1 MAFRDPEL
9 VRSARMSGRVLGAL
23 QVAVMLIAA
32 SYGIGFLFGS
42 GEAALTQGIAGGLYG
57 VATAAGMLALA
68 VVAKPLW
75 RSGVPVWDLF
85 GAAFGPASQVA
96 VALLSLLWMAGV
108 LAAQVHGGTA
118 VLGLLGLASPWNYAV
133 VLVLIYG
140 ASRLD
145 LRLASAVFSVCLLA
159 SAMVLAYALFASGGA
174 SIYAGALPRFVADLG
189 RIEPQKLVASTLAV
203 GVLVCLGA
211 DYHQFVVA
219 GRSASAAAWGCLL
232 ASVGLVM
239 LALLPPAVV
248 VAMEDDGALDS
259 VAESKQIIPFI
270 LSRVAHTFGPGAD
283 KLMLAA
289 LMAAALGSGAAILRA
304 MTSALSSALP
314 GRKWQQHPAL
324 GVVALAIGA
333 ALAARGQGIVDT
345 MVSINLVYIA
355 SVALPFAA
363 LVLGVALSPREALFI
378 MGVGFAGSG
387 AAYGFGWL
395 GWLSAQADLMS
406 LLLGLGMAG
415 LAASVCGLRRRASP
429 RSAVVCR

>member
-1 MAFRDPEL
+1 
-9 VRSARMSGRVLGAL
+9 MSGRVLGAL

-42 GEAALTQGIAGGLYG
+42 GEAALTHGMAGGLYG

-68 VVAKPLW
+68 IVAKPLW

-85 GAAFGPASQVA
+85 GAAFGPASQMA

-118 VLGLLGLASPWNYAV
+118 VLGLLGLSSPWTYAV

-140 ASRLD
+140 ASLLD

-159 SAMVLAYALFASGGA
+159 SAVVLAYALFASGGA
-174 SIYAGALPRFVADLG
+174 SIYASALPRFVADLD
-189 RIEPQKLVASTLAV
+189 RIDQQRLVAATLAV

-232 ASVGLVM
+232 ASVGLVL

-248 VAMEDDGALDS
+248 VAMQDAGALDG
-259 VAESKQIIPFI
+259 VAESKQIVPFI
-270 LSRVAHTFGPGAD
+270 LSRVAHTLGPGAD

-289 LMAAALGSGAAILRA
+289 LVAAALGSGAAILRA
-304 MTSALSSALP
+304 MTSALASTLP
-314 GRKWQQHPAL
+314 SRQWQQHPAL
-324 GVVALAIGA
+324 GAVALAVGA

-355 SVALPFAA
+355 SVAVPFAA
-363 LVLGVALSPREALFI
+363 LVLGIRLAPCEALLI
-378 MGVGFAGSG
+378 MGAGFAGS
-387 AAYGFGWL
+387 AVAYGLGWVGWL
-395 GWLSAQADLMS
+395 GANADLMS
-406 LLLGLGMAG
+406 LLAGLGLSG
-415 LAASVCGLRRRASP
+415 LAATACSLRSRISP
-429 RSAVVCR
+429 RDAVVCR

>member
-1 MAFRDPEL
+1 
-9 VRSARMSGRVLGAL
+9 MSGRVLGAL

-75 RSGVPVWDLF
+75 RSGAPVWDLF

-118 VLGLLGLASPWNYAV
+118 VLGLLGLASPWTYAV

-159 SAMVLAYALFASGGA
+159 SAMVLAYALFASGSA
-174 SIYAGALPRFVADLG
+174 SIYGSALPRFVVDLG
-189 RIEPQKLVASTLAV
+189 RIEPQKLVASTLAI

-219 GRSASAAAWGCLL
+219 GRSASAAAWGCVL
-232 ASVGLVM
+232 ASIGLVL

-248 VAMEDDGALDS
+248 VAMQDAGALDG

-270 LSRVAHTFGPGAD
+270 LSRVAQAFGPGAD

-289 LMAAALGSGAAILRA
+289 LIAAALGSGAAILRA

-314 GRKWQQHPAL
+314 GRQWQQHPAL

-363 LVLGVALSPREALFI
+363 LVLGIALSPREALFI
-378 MGVGFAGSG
+378 MGAGFAASA
-387 AAYGFGWL
+387 AAYSLAWAGWL
-395 GWLSAQADLMS
+395 GASADLMS
-406 LLLGLGMAG
+406 LLAGVGIAG
-415 LAASVCGLRRRASP
+415 LAATVCHLRRRASP
-429 RSAVVCR
+429 RDAVVCR

>member
-1 MAFRDPEL
+1 
-9 VRSARMSGRVLGAL
+9 MSGRVLGAL

-57 VATAAGMLALA
+57 VATAAGMLVLA
-68 VVAKPLW
+68 IVAKPLW

-85 GAAFGPASQVA
+85 GAAFGPASQTA

-118 VLGLLGLASPWNYAV
+118 VLGLAGLSSPWTYAV

-140 ASRLD
+140 ASLLN

-174 SIYAGALPRFVADLG
+174 STYASALPRFVTDLG
-189 RIEPQKLVASTLAV
+189 RIDPQRLAAATLAV

-232 ASVGLVM
+232 ASVGLVL

-248 VAMEDDGALDS
+248 VAMQDAGALDG

-270 LSRVAHTFGPGAD
+270 LSRVAHTLGSGAD

-289 LMAAALGSGAAILRA
+289 LVAAALGSGGAILRA
-304 MTSALSSALP
+304 MTSALASTLP
-314 GRKWQQHPAL
+314 GRQWQQHPAL
-324 GVVALAIGA
+324 GAVALAIGA

-355 SVALPFAA
+355 SVAVPFAA
-363 LVLGVALSPREALFI
+363 LVLGIRLAPCEALLI
-378 MGVGFAGSG
+378 MGAGFAGS
-387 AAYGFGWL
+387 AVAYGLGWVGWL
-395 GWLSAQADLMS
+395 GTNADLMS
-406 LLLGLGMAG
+406 LLAGLSMSG
-415 LAASVCGLRRRASP
+415 LAATACSLRRRTSP
-429 RSAVVCR
+429 RDAVVCR

>member
-1 MAFRDPEL
+1 
-9 VRSARMSGRVLGAL
+9 MSGRVLGAL

-68 VVAKPLW
+68 IVARPLW

-118 VLGLLGLASPWNYAV
+118 VLGLLGLTSPWSYAV

-159 SAMVLAYALFASGGA
+159 SAVVLAYALFASGGA
-174 SIYAGALPRFVADLG
+174 STYASALPRFVADLG
-189 RIEPQKLVASTLAV
+189 RMDSQRLVAATLAV

-232 ASVGLVM
+232 ASVGLVL
-239 LALLPPAVV
+239 LALLPPTVV
-248 VAMEDDGALDS
+248 VAMQDAGALDG

-270 LSRVAHTFGPGAD
+270 LSRVAHTLGPGAD

-289 LMAAALGSGAAILRA
+289 LVAAALGSGAAILRA
-304 MTSALSSALP
+304 MTNALASTLP
-314 GRKWQQHPAL
+314 GRQWQQHPAL
-324 GVVALAIGA
+324 GAVALAIGA

-355 SVALPFAA
+355 SVAVPFAA
-363 LVLGVALSPREALFI
+363 LVLGIRLAPCEALLI
-378 MGVGFAGSG
+378 MGAGFAGS
-387 AAYGFGWL
+387 AVAYGLGWVGWL
-395 GWLSAQADLMS
+395 GANADLMS
-406 LLLGLGMAG
+406 LLAGLGVSG
-415 LAASVCGLRRRASP
+415 LAAAACSLRRRTSP
-429 RSAVVCR
+429 CDAVACR

>member
-1 MAFRDPEL
+1 
-9 VRSARMSGRVLGAL
+9 MSGRVLGAL